1 MDFSPLCIQESGKLW
16 NFSNHLHSLEDTTS
30 GEGAVPIQVVSSQNV
45 TGTLGRVMAEHTPV
59 PLDEVDRRIMAEL
72 TLDGR
77 MSVSA
82 VAQNVHISRAHAY
95 ARISR
100 LTSTGVLR
108 KFTAVVDPVKAGLKS
123 SAYVTLKV
131 SQHSWRELREELRAI
146 PEVEHIA
153 LVGGDF
159 DVILLVRAE
168 DNQGLR
174 RVIFDRLQ
182 SMASVLDT
190 QTFLIFEDL
199 DTR

>member
-1 MDFSPLCIQESGKLW
+1 MSES
-16 NFSNHLHSLEDTTS
+16 TS
-30 GEGAVPIQVVSSQNV
+30 A
-45 TGTLGRVMAEHTPV
+45 
-59 PLDEVDRRIMAEL
+59 PLDEVDKKILAEL
-72 TLDGR
+72 VSDGR
-77 MSVSA
+77 MSVSTLA
-82 VAQNVHISRAHAY
+82 ERVHISRAHAY

-100 LTSTGVLR
+100 LSSNGVLS
-108 KFTAVVDPVKAGLKS
+108 KFTAVVDPIKAGLKS

-131 SQHSWRELREELRAI
+131 SQHSWRSLREELRAI
-146 PEVEHIA
+146 PEVAHIA

-174 RVIFDRLQ
+174 HVIFDRLQ
-182 SMASVLDT
+182 SMPGVLDT